1 MVEAK
6 HSEVHKGTQATI
18 SCVVN
23 GLTEQLDA
31 VAWEKPNLGG
41 EITDGAEGYQIDGG
55 AYQEGSHSQTT
66 ILTVPAAKNVADAV
80 FSCVITSNEH
90 GKSVEKTAVKSAV
103 FSKYSRHIFYNLE
116 VH

>member
-55 AYQEGSHSQTT
+55 AYEEGSHSQTT
-66 ILTVPAAKNVADAV
+66 ILTVPAAANKADAAY
-80 FSCVITSNEH
+80 SCVITSAEH
-90 GKSVEKTAVKSAV
+90 RIVREKTAVNSNV
-103 FSKYSRHIFYNLE
+103 FSKYAFMITAIL
-116 VH
+116 